1 MNLGGSIYLGR
12 RYLRRHRRKAVLLVS
27 AITLSI
33 FLPLAIS
40 LVVRAAEE
48 HLRSRSAATPLL
60 LGAPGSPLE
69 LVFNSVYFSRPG
81 VDTIPVGAARRV
93 GDDGLAR
100 IIPLYARYEARGF
113 PIVGTTLDYFTFRG
127 LRVARGRL
135 FTRLGDCVLGAA
147 AARSLSLGPGDS
159 LVSTPEQVFDLAGVY
174 PLKMRVTGVLAPS
187 GTPDDQALI
196 VDLKTAWIIEGI
208 AHGHQDAATAGA
220 DTVLENQG
228 DNIALNASVVEY
240 TEITPENAA
249 SFHFHGDPG
258 SFPVSGAIVIPRDAK
273 AATILLG
280 RFLGEDATARLVRPD
295 DVMAELFA
303 TVFRIRDFV
312 VAALASIG
320 VMAALIAALVFLL
333 SNRLRA
339 REFESLANIGADPA
353 SVRLLVAFEAL
364 FVILASLGLA
374 GLLVLTLHLTLPKL
388 LPIFTS

>member
-1 MNLGGSIYLGR
+1 MNLGGSIFLGS
-12 RYLRRHRRKAVLLVS
+12 RYLRRHRRKAALLVS

-40 LVVRAAEE
+40 LVVRAAES

-60 LGAPGSPLE
+60 LGAAGSPLE
-69 LVFNSVYFSRPG
+69 LVFNGVYFSRPG
-81 VDTIPVGAARRV
+81 VESIPVGEARTV
-93 GDDGLAR
+93 GNDDLASV
-100 IIPLYARYEARGF
+100 IPVYARFQARGF
-113 PIVGTTLDYFTFRG
+113 PIVGTTLDYAEFRD

-135 FTRLGDCVLGAA
+135 FARLGDCVLGATV
-147 AARSLSLGPGDS
+147 ARSLSLGPGDS
-159 LVSTPEQVFDLAGVY
+159 LVSSPEQVFDLAGVY
-174 PLKMRVTGVLAPS
+174 PLKMRVAGVFAPT
-187 GTPDDQALI
+187 GTPDDHAVF

-208 AHGHQDAATAGA
+208 AHGHQDATTADEG
-220 DTVLENQG
+220 TVLETKG
-228 DNIALNASVVEY
+228 DNVALNASVVEY

-249 SFHFHGDPG
+249 SFHFHGDTG
-258 SFPVSGAIVIPRDAK
+258 DFPVSGAVVIPRDTK

-280 RFLGEDATARLVRPD
+280 RFLGEGKTAQLVRPD
-295 DVMAELFA
+295 DVMEELFA

-312 VAALASIG
+312 VAALACVG

-364 FVILASLGLA
+364 FVILVSLALA
-374 GLLVLTLHLTLPKL
+374 GLLILVLHTAVPKL
-388 LPIFTS
+388 LPLFTS